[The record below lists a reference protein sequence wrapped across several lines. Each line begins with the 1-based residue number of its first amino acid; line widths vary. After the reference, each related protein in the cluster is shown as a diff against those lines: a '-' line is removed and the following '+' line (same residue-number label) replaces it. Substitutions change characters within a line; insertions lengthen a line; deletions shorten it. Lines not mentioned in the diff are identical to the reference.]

1 MSKKIMFIA
10 MQNSIHSERWIKQ
23 INKKNKIIIYPSVS
37 GIKNKYFKKWTQIN
51 LISNYSSSKKI
62 IFNYSLN
69 KYLEKILIIL
79 IKRFRLTFIDITF
92 LFFIIKKYKPDY
104 IHTLEFQHAAYLLL
118 NLKNNYFLKPFL
130 PKFSWI
136 VTNWG
141 SDIFYFQKF
150 DYHRKKIEKVLKS
163 ADYYSAECRRDYDII
178 KKYNHNLNLL
188 PLMPNAGGLDLE
200 SIKRIR
206 NKIKLKDRKIIIIK
220 GYISKFGQADLV
232 IKALF
237 KISRLLKD
245 YQIIFFSSSQK
256 LKNLNNKLNYKKD
269 LNIKIIDNSSKIH
282 HNDMLKLFSKSKIYI
297 GISRSDGI
305 STSFLEAMALG
316 VFPIQSSTSCCN
328 EWVTH
333 KKTGYIVKNNNI
345 DEIVKAIKFSL
356 KNVNILNSSFKD
368 NWFIVKKRLSKR
380 HNISIANT
388 FYG

>member
-1 MSKKIMFIA
+1 MSKKIIFIA

-23 INKKNKIIIYPSVS
+23 INKKNKIIFYPSVS

-51 LISNYSSSKKI
+51 IISNYSSSKKI

-69 KYLEKILIIL
+69 KYLEKILITL
-79 IKRFRLTFIDITF
+79 IKRFRLKFIDIIF

-104 IHTLEFQHAAYLLL
+104 VHTLEFQHGAYLLL
-118 NLKNNYFLKPFL
+118 NLKKNYFFKSFL
-130 PKFSWI
+130 PNFEWI
-136 VTNWG
+136 TTNWG

-150 DYHRKKIEKVLKS
+150 NHHKKKIEEVLKS
-163 ADYYSAECRRDYDII
+163 ADYYSAECHRDYDII

-200 SIKRIR
+200 KIKQLR
-206 NKIKLKDRKIIIIK
+206 NKIKLENRKTIIIK

-237 KISRLLKD
+237 KISKLLKD
-245 YQIIFFSSSQK
+245 YEIIFFSSSLK
-256 LKNLNNKLNYKKD
+256 LVSLNKKLNYNKE
-269 LNIKIIDNSSKIH
+269 LNIKILRNSSKID

-305 STSFLEAMALG
+305 STSFLEALALG

-328 EWVTH
+328 EWVIH
-333 KKTGYIVKNNNI
+333 KKTGYIVKKNNI
-345 DEIVKAIKFSL
+345 NEIVNAIKFSL
-356 KNVNILNSSFKD
+356 NNIKILNSSYRD
-368 NWFIVKKRLSKR
+368 NWFTVKNKLGKK
-380 HNISIANT
+380 HNISIANK
-388 FYG
+388 FYD